1 MFPLRAPAVD
11 VAHALKG
18 SAVFMTSGKTLARLL
33 GVSAV
38 MVGLAGCGSV
48 AEDSANP
55 YHDIEG
61 QLLDFD
67 NVEPKLKQ
75 ELRGQYRI
83 VQVDPVLPEDCLVF
97 FCSSDDTLQQEWVDG
112 FGNQSVEPAE
122 VMVRTEEHDRYT
134 YEVALDEGV
143 ATLYEI
149 GASDTVPAPEELL
162 RQELGGES

>member
-1 MFPLRAPAVD
+1 
-11 VAHALKG
+11 
-18 SAVFMTSGKTLARLL
+18 MTSGRFMVRLL
-33 GVSAV
+33 GASVV

-48 AEDSANP
+48 AENSANP
-55 YHDIEG
+55 YHDTEG

-67 NVEPKLKQ
+67 QVEPKLKQ

-83 VQVDPVLPEDCLVF
+83 VQADPVLPEECLVF
-97 FCSSDDTLQQEWVDG
+97 FCPPDAALQQEWVDG
-112 FGNQSVEPAE
+112 FGNQSVAPAE

-149 GASDTVPAPEELL
+149 GAADTVPAPEELL
-162 RQELGGES
+162 RQESGGES